1 MLLSL
6 SIKNYA
12 LIESLET
19 DFSNQFSVI
28 TGETGAGKSILLG
41 ALGLVLGNRADLT
54 SLKDKEQKCIIEA
67 QFSISNYNLQSFFDE
82 NDMDYE
88 DKTIIRREILPTGKS
103 RAFVNDSPV
112 NLQELQELGAMLL
125 DIHSQHQ
132 TRELTEE
139 NYQIDILDA
148 VANNGSIVI
157 SYKNALSDFKATQK
171 ELKQLVAEKEA
182 LVKEYEYNSY
192 LLNEL
197 LAANLANGE
206 QEDLEQELE
215 QLSNVE
221 FIKEN
226 LERISAIANEEQVGA
241 LMNLKEIKISL
252 QKIATFSNLY
262 SQLQERLTSSL
273 LEIEDIISECEQSNE
288 KILADPERLEL
299 VTTKL
304 QSIYNLQK
312 KHQVQTIAE
321 LITIQNVIKDE
332 SNIGYLAISENAND
346 IRAATDERKA
356 FVLRTAIAVG
366 FVILIFSFV
375 LSRYFIKPIQNLV
388 SYTKVIKEKSQ
399 TKTNI
404 DSLKSR
410 NDELGLLSN
419 SLDDMTIELQ
429 KRVAHAEN
437 FSTDLVHEI
446 RNPLASLKSASEI
459 LQDTNS
465 SEQRLKLLNN
475 VVDKF
480 VLVESKFTHAGDPKP
495 LYFKE
500 NIENFKSYEDKIVHI
515 VIDKFPDS
523 IAYKPTE
530 SDVNKIYQIHWF
542 RENYQR
548 NEIELMGYFKD
559 ILKYEKKY
567 RKFTILNILFNI
579 LYAVLGQQFLLEIV
593 EQKSGWLSLSKF
605 IVQAIT
611 DLK

>member
-67 QFSISNYNLQSFFDE
+67 QFSISNYNLQSFFEE

-88 DKTIIRREILPTGKS
+88 DKTIIRREILPSGKS

-148 VANNGSIVI
+148 VANNGSLVI
-157 SYKNALSDFKATQK
+157 SYINALSDFKSTQK
-171 ELKQLVAEKEA
+171 ELKQLISEKEA

-197 LAANLANGE
+197 LAVNLVNGE

-241 LMNLKEIKISL
+241 LMNLKEIKILL

-288 KILADPERLEL
+288 KILADPERLEF

-312 KHQVQTIAE
+312 KHQVQTVSELLLIQDELDAKVIRVDDLDGAIHKLESELNKQQIQVDEIAKLVSENRKKTAPILIEKIRTILSQLGMVEANFQIEINHNNSYYPKGKDEVVLLFSANKGTSFGLLKKVASGGEMSRIMLAIKAILANYSKLPTIIFDEIDTGVSGEIAIKMGEIMKEMSKTMQVFAITHLPQIAAKGSSHYKVSKRNQGETTISELNLLTAEERIQQIAE
-321 LITIQNVIKDE
+321 MLSGKEITE
-332 SNIGYLAISENAND
+332 SALQHA
-346 IRAATDERKA
+346 KA
-356 FVLRTAIAVG
+356 
-366 FVILIFSFV
+366 
-375 LSRYFIKPIQNLV
+375 
-388 SYTKVIKEKSQ
+388 
-399 TKTNI
+399 
-404 DSLKSR
+404 
-410 NDELGLLSN
+410 
-419 SLDDMTIELQ
+419 
-429 KRVAHAEN
+429 
-437 FSTDLVHEI
+437 
-446 RNPLASLKSASEI
+446 
-459 LQDTNS
+459 
-465 SEQRLKLLNN
+465 LLN
-475 VVDKF
+475 
-480 VLVESKFTHAGDPKP
+480 
-495 LYFKE
+495 
-500 NIENFKSYEDKIVHI
+500 
-515 VIDKFPDS
+515 
-523 IAYKPTE
+523 
-530 SDVNKIYQIHWF
+530 
-542 RENYQR
+542 
-548 NEIELMGYFKD
+548 
-559 ILKYEKKY
+559 
-567 RKFTILNILFNI
+567 
-579 LYAVLGQQFLLEIV
+579 
-593 EQKSGWLSLSKF
+593 
-605 IVQAIT
+605 
-611 DLK
+611 